1 MKLSN
6 KKVSSMIPSEIRSE
20 INKIMKMLDELWCKK
35 SRSSYVI
42 EREVMLENRLL
53 ELETTYPISLENTLD
68 KTFVR
73 NMTFPCEY

>member
-20 INKIMKMLDELWCKK
+20 INKIMKMIDELWYKK

-42 EREVMLENRLL
+42 EREEMLENRLL

-73 NMTFPCEY
+73 NMM